1 METPVFLS
9 LPARWG
15 VFAPIYLVCMLTAGV
30 LSSAAAAPP
39 DAMEANPGSTQASPG
54 AGQVGEPSAASSGA
68 ASPPLTRSEVTSI
81 IANSR
86 RIVSPRGI
94 EELITVQING
104 IPQYLSI
111 RGKDSRNPILLFIH
125 GGPASPE
132 MPLAYTFQTPWE
144 DYFTVVQWD
153 QRGSGKTYAA
163 SDPARIAD
171 TITIRQMSSDA
182 VGVVKYLRTRFHK
195 KKIFVMGHSWGTVLG
210 AAVALEH
217 PEWLYAYI
225 GVGQVVNVRRSEEI
239 GFEFALESAKADH
252 NDQAVKDLESLAPY
266 PGAGAVTLEH
276 VALQRKWLQY
286 YGGLTWNR
294 RNFDYASDAWT
305 LSPDYSEADLDAIG
319 KGSVLTLNHLLPALS
334 HYDIENEV
342 AFRCPIVI
350 FDGRH
355 DYSVSHE
362 ISAEW
367 FARVHAPY
375 KKLVWFEDSAHM
387 MFQEQPG
394 RFLEHLLI
402 DVRPFAAR
410 AGDAAPE
417 EEVVTAG
424 DAKTAGGGSSG
435 KRF

>member
-1 METPVFLS
+1 MFLS
-9 LPARWG
+9 LSVRPG
-15 VFAPIYLVCMLTAGV
+15 VFAPICLGCVLMAGV

-39 DAMEANPGSTQASPG
+39 DAMQANPDSTQASPG
-54 AGQVGEPSAASSGA
+54 AGQAGEPSAASSAA

-94 EELITVQING
+94 EELIPVEING

-111 RGKDSRNPILLFIH
+111 RGKDLRNPILLFIH

-171 TITIRQMSSDA
+171 TITIAQMSSDA
-182 VGVVKYLRTRFHK
+182 ADVVRYLRTRFHK

-210 AAVALEH
+210 AAVAREH

-225 GVGQVVNVRRSEEI
+225 GVGQVVNVRHSEEI
-239 GFEFALESAKADH
+239 GFEFALKSAKADH

-266 PGAGAVTLEH
+266 PGTGAVTLEH

-319 KGSVLTLNHLLPALS
+319 KGSVLTLNQLLPALS
-334 HYDIENEV
+334 HYDIENETD
-342 AFRCPIVI
+342 FRCPIVI

-362 ISAEW
+362 VSAEW

-424 DAKTAGGGSSG
+424 EAKTARSGSSG